1 MSRRSGIVAIVEGPG
16 DKKAVPGLV
25 RKILWECHCFEIP
38 VSQAIPTGG
47 KPFLLRKFERF
58 LRYAVDNGGTA
69 VLVLLDADEEC
80 PREKAVGLARRA
92 TAMNLNVP
100 VAIVYAKQE
109 YETWFICSLTPDRA
123 GTGFG
128 SGLNCRRMCQSRSVP
143 KRYGMPR
150 SGSGRHMRRRHSYK
164 ETVDQEPLTH
174 QLELDLVRSK
184 SRSFRRL
191 WHAMEELV
199 QAVEQGA
206 ATVTPQPNPVESDP

>member
-47 KPFLLRKFERF
+47 KPFLLKRFERF

-69 VLVLLDADEEC
+69 VLVLLDADKEC
-80 PREKAVGLARRA
+80 PRANAVGLARRA
-92 TAMNLNVP
+92 TEMNLNVP

-109 YETWFICSLTPDRA
+109 YETWFICSLAPDRGDRIREWLELPA
-123 GTGFG
+123 DVTAPECPETIRDAKGW
-128 SGLNCRRMCQSRSVP
+128 LRAR
-143 KRYGMPR
+143 
-150 SGSGRHMRRRHSYK
+150 MRRHRSYR

-174 QLELDLVRSK
+174 RLELDLVQTR

-191 WHAMEELV
+191 WHAVAELI

>member
-109 YETWFICSLTPDRA
+109 YETWFICSLTPD
-123 GTGFG
+123 
-128 SGLNCRRMCQSRSVP
+128 CRNGIRKRLELPTNVP
-143 KRYGMPR
+143 VPECPETIRDAKKWLR
-150 SGSGRHMRRRHSYK
+150 RHMRRRHSYK